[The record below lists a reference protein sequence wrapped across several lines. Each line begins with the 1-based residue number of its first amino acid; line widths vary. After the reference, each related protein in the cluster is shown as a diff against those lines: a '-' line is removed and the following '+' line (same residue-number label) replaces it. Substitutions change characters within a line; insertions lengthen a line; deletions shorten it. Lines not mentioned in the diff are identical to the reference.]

1 MPLIN
6 VIGILIV
13 VGIALWLINT
23 YLPMDGKI
31 KTLLNGVIVIALVLW
46 LFRVFGVIEQLG
58 SIRVGR

>member
-31 KTLLNGVIVIALVLW
+31 KTLLNGVIVIAVVLW